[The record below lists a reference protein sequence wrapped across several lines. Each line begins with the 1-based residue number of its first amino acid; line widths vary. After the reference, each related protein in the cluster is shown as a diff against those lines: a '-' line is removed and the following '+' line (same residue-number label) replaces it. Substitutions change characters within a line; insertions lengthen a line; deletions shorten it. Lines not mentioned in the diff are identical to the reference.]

1 MLKSY
6 LKIAWRNLLKN
17 KAFSIINISG
27 LAIGISVCFIILLF
41 IQDELSYDRFN
52 EKADRIVRV
61 VFKSSINGGK
71 INEPFVMPPVAQ
83 TMKNDYPEVEEATR
97 LRTYGNPKVSYGDKT
112 FQNGS
117 FAYADSNFFRVFT
130 IPLLKGDANTAL
142 QQPNRIVITEETAK
156 KYFGNEEPIGKVLK
170 FYNGSSLY
178 TVTGVIDKIPANAH
192 FHFDMLGSM
201 SSLQEAREPNWM
213 ISNYFTYLVLSKG
226 YDYKKLEAKLPAM
239 VEKYMGPQIVSAMG
253 MSLSQFRTKGNELG
267 FVLEPLTDIHLH
279 SDGHSEMESGGNV
292 QYLYIF
298 GVVALFM
305 LLIACI
311 NFINLSTAGASKRAK
326 EVGIRKVMGSLRSNL
341 IWQFLLES
349 VIVTIIA
356 LILSI
361 IFVKLALP
369 VFNDLAGK
377 NLILGFNT
385 KTILSLLI
393 LLLLVGLLAG
403 TYPAF
408 FLSSFKPVVVLK
420 SRLMQGEKS
429 ITLRRGL
436 VVFQFFISVG
446 LMIGTITVYQQL
458 KYIQNKQLGYDKNQL
473 LVLNNSWALG
483 KNEQVLK
490 EQLLKDSRVLNV
502 TTSAYK
508 PVGPSYSNNTMIYP
522 DGKDNQLTKMLKY
535 DIDEQYI
542 PTMGMQI
549 IAGRNFSKAF
559 GTDSSGIIINEAT
572 AKAFGWNK
580 DAIGHVITHAN
591 YNGNLKRNYKVIGV
605 VKDFNFRSLHE
616 AITPL
621 VMVLHPEWGLI
632 IKVKGRDVSGLLST
646 MKKQWSKFNTD
657 EPFDY
662 AFMDELYNKT
672 YIAEQ
677 KTGRILNIFAILTIF
692 VACLGLFGLAAFTA
706 EQRTREIGIRK
717 VLGASVGQIA
727 NMLSKEFIEL
737 VLLACII
744 AFPLSYWI
752 MHRWLEGFAYRI
764 TINWWVFLIAAIVAV
779 TIALVTVSFQALKAA
794 LMNPVKSL
802 RME

>member
-17 KAFSIINISG
+17 KVFSFINISG
-27 LAIGISVCFIILLF
+27 LAIGISACFIILLF

-61 VFKSSINGGK
+61 VFKSSVNGGK

-97 LRTYGNPKVSYGDKT
+97 IRTYGNPKVSYGDKT

-117 FAYADSNFFRVFT
+117 FAYVDSDFFKVFT
-130 IPLLKGDANTAL
+130 IPLLRGDASTAL

-156 KYFGNEEPIGKVLK
+156 KYFGNEDPIGKVLK
-170 FYNGSSLY
+170 FYNGTSLY

-201 SSLQEAREPNWM
+201 SSMQEAREQNWM
-213 ISNYFTYLVLSKG
+213 VSNYFTYLVLSKG

-239 VEKYMGPQIVSAMG
+239 VEKYIGPQIVSEMG

-267 FVLEPLTDIHLH
+267 FSLEPLTDIHLH
-279 SDGHSEMESGGNV
+279 SDGHSEMEPGGNV
-292 QYLYIF
+292 QYLYVF
-298 GVVALFM
+298 GVVAIFM
-305 LLIACI
+305 LLIACV
-311 NFINLSTAGASKRAK
+311 NFVNLSTASASKRAK
-326 EVGIRKVMGSLRSNL
+326 EVGVRKVMGSLRRDL

-349 VIVTIIA
+349 LMVTVIA

-361 IFVKLALP
+361 ILAQLALP

-377 NLILGFNT
+377 NLVLGFNA
-385 KTILSLLI
+385 KTILSLLA
-393 LLLLVGLLAG
+393 LTFLVGLLAG

-420 SRLMQGEKS
+420 SRLLQGKMS
-429 ITLRRGL
+429 VILRKGL
-436 VVFQFFISVG
+436 VVFQFLISVG

-458 KYIQNKQLGYDKNQL
+458 KYIQNKQLGYDKDQL

-483 KNEQVLK
+483 KNEQVFK
-490 EQLLKDSRVLNV
+490 EQLLKDARVLNV

-522 DGKDNQLTKMLKY
+522 DGKDNLVTRMLRY

-542 PTMGMQI
+542 PTMGMHI
-549 IAGRNFSKAF
+549 LAGRNFAKTFS
-559 GTDSSGIIINEAT
+559 TDSTGIIINEA
-572 AKAFGWNK
+572 AANAFGWGK
-580 DAIGHVITHAN
+580 DAVGHVVTYAN
-591 YNGNLKRNYKVIGV
+591 YNGKQKKEFTVIGV
-605 VKDFNFRSLHE
+605 VKNFNFRSLHE

-621 VMVLHPEWGLI
+621 VMVLQPQWGLI
-632 IKVKGRDVSGLLST
+632 IKVKGRDVSGLLAA
-646 MKKQWSKFNTD
+646 MKKQWAKFNTD

-662 AFMDELYNKT
+662 VFMDELYSKT
-672 YIAEQ
+672 YIVEQ
-677 KTGRILNIFAILTIF
+677 KTGRILNIFAALTIC
-692 VACLGLFGLAAFTA
+692 VACLGLFGLSTFTA
-706 EQRTREIGIRK
+706 EQRAREIGIRK
-717 VLGASVGQIA
+717 VLGASVGQIT
-727 NMLSKEFIEL
+727 NMLSREFIKL
-737 VLLACII
+737 VLFACVI

-752 MHRWLEGFAYRI
+752 MHQWLEEFAYRVPI
-764 TINWWVFLIAAIVAV
+764 SWWAFLIAAFVAIS
-779 TIALVTVSFQALKAA
+779 IALATVSFQAMKAA

-802 RME
+802 KME